1 MKTKI
6 FFIVFFS
13 LIALKAQ
20 STLIIGANAS
30 LDVQTGA
37 DICSDSLSGTVTGNG
52 TFCEN
57 PTEVESGTDKKL
69 LTEYALEQN
78 YPNPFNPRTVI
89 SWQSPVSGHQT
100 LKVYDVLSNEVATI
114 VDEFKSAGTYEA
126 DFNAINLPS
135 GVYFYKLQIG
145 NFISTKKMT
154 LIK

>member
-20 STLIIGANAS
+20 STLIIGSNAS

-57 PTEVESGTDKKL
+57 PTEVESETDKKL

-89 SWQSPVSGHQT
+89 TWQSPVSGHQT
-100 LKVYDVLSNEVATI
+100 LKVYDVLSKEVATI
-114 VDEFKSAGTYEA
+114 VDEFKSAGTYEV